1 MYTEKQKE
9 RTYPSL
15 RHAQKRK
22 PDSNQQS
29 DCSGQ
34 PNRHAGRILPRAEIV
49 AAEPRPEPEVLDGE
63 DEPKGEGPVAEDGE
77 EVVDDGFELVAAAP
91 GEGEHDGRYQGAPD
105 EARDG
110 EEVLAPELLT
120 EDCGHFVVGHDDAAE
135 MVAQCADEDGWE
147 DLAEVGE
154 AEDEPFAC
162 VGWVVDVVIACD
174 GTPRAGDAED
184 DGEIAQ
190 TGTAI
195 VDAAKFAQPGS
206 RREVPGGLSPCHA
219 DEYQGN
225 DPGVSFVVVDESEAA
240 KGYEEADRDDNDN
253 TRCEWDRIAGHG
265 DKELTSDYRGNHR
278 VSAIDDDIQQAAK
291 LRSPNAEC
299 IAGNCHL
306 AQATG
311 RTQRRGKCGNNGP
324 KESREDSEND

>member
-1 MYTEKQKE
+1 
-9 RTYPSL
+9 
-15 RHAQKRK
+15 
-22 PDSNQQS
+22 
-29 DCSGQ
+29 
-34 PNRHAGRILPRAEIV
+34 
-49 AAEPRPEPEVLDGE
+49 
-63 DEPKGEGPVAEDGE
+63 
-77 EVVDDGFELVAAAP
+77 
-91 GEGEHDGRYQGAPD
+91 
-105 EARDG
+105 
-110 EEVLAPELLT
+110 
-120 EDCGHFVVGHDDAAE
+120 

-324 KESREDSEND
+324 KESREDNTLTYIQFLWWSSLILWYSFDSHGLHAQFAVDPSLEIAQRSQYTIALLKVSHALLPLVPWVNRSVCALSG